1 MKRRAFIA
9 ALGGA
14 AAWPLVAHGQ
24 QARVHTLGVLTLPN
38 PEPLLKALREGLR
51 DAGYV
56 EGNNL
61 RLEIRSAAGKPD
73 IQLEK
78 AAELVRLK
86 VDLIVTFFTPSALAA
101 KQATR
106 DIPIVMAGAGD
117 PVATG
122 LVESLARPGG
132 NVTGQSSGGAE
143 VAGKSLELARELI
156 PAVRRVG
163 VLADESDPFA
173 KAYVAEIS
181 EAARS
186 IGIEVEPIILRPG
199 QPLEPVFETMTGR
212 RVDGLLI
219 QGSIARKEM
228 LDLAIKHRLPALTS
242 IQLGPS
248 LGALASYGSD
258 YLALARKSAVYV
270 DKILKGAKP
279 ADLPVIFPTKFELI
293 INLKTAKALGHHRSA
308 RTARPRRRGDR
319 VSNCHRCR
327 RGIAD
332 RFGRVKAGASR
343 PRAARGYGLDSAQSI
358 SAAATVRSA
367 RCADRWSGRPKRRRR
382 GALR

>member
-1 MKRRAFIA
+1 VKRREFIA
-9 ALGGA
+9 VLGGVA
-14 AAWPLVAHGQ
+14 VWPVVGRAQ

-56 EGNNL
+56 EGDNL

-78 AAELVRLK
+78 AAELVRLR

-101 KQATR
+101 KQATS

-279 ADLPVIFPTKFELI
+279 ADLPVVFPTKFLLI
-293 INLKTAKALGHHRSA
+293 INLKTAKSLGLEVPASLLA
-308 RTARPRRRGDR
+308 R
-319 VSNCHRCR
+319 
-327 RGIAD
+327 AD
-332 RFGRVKAGASR
+332 EV
-343 PRAARGYGLDSAQSI
+343 I
-358 SAAATVRSA
+358 E
-367 RCADRWSGRPKRRRR
+367 
-382 GALR
+382 